1 MGKVFGSWLFLMDR
15 LEMCMR
21 LQGCDGSVLLDG
33 KGTEKAAPSNA
44 RLEGFQAMD
53 AMKAAVE
60 RACPGAVSCADIL
73 AFAAR
78 DAVVISD
85 GPDWE
90 VPAGRRDGK
99 ISVAD
104 EAEANLPGPQMS
116 IDELVQNF
124 ARQGLSKSD
133 MVVLSGNT
141 HICYIPFPG

>member
-1 MGKVFGSWLFLMDR
+1 
-15 LEMCMR
+15 MR

-44 RLEGFQAMD
+44 RLEEGFQAMD
-53 AMKAAVE
+53 TMKAEVE
-60 RACPGAVSCADIL
+60 RACPGVVSCADIL

-78 DAVVISD
+78 DAVVISN

-124 ARQGLSKSD
+124 DRQGLSKSD
-133 MVVLSGNT
+133 MVVLSGNQPT
-141 HICYIPFPG
+141 HSHLVYPFPG